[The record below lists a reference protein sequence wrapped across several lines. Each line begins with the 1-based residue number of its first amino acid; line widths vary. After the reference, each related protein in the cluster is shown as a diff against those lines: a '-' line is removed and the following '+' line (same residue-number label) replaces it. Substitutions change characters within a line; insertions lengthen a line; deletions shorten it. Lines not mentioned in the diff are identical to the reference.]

1 MLSIRNNFV
10 CLKYKLKKDE
20 VYRVLKNDK
29 YYSIYIFK
37 KPQIVTGI
45 SNFTQD
51 NKAILFIDYD
61 NVELNIIEED
71 YKFVQEKFKLPPAYL
86 FGTKAGNYHLICLK
100 KFLNGEIYNILLHTR
115 CDENYKDSPI
125 KNNYRSYVIRLS
137 DKIGSK
143 KPKFIKM
150 MGYNLH
156 RQYEISSA
164 HLKLLSK
171 LYKDI
176 PKIEYS
182 NEDKLDEVRLHK
194 YETSI

>member
-1 MLSIRNNFV
+1 MVKNYTGEIKELID
-10 CLKYKLKKDE
+10 KYKEKGFE
-20 VYRVLKNDK
+20 WG
-29 YYSIYIFK
+29 
-37 KPQIVTGI
+37 KPIDYLEFRNGC
-45 SNFTQD
+45 S
-51 NKAILFIDYD
+51 KEEMEKEILDYD